1 MVYEELNTLK
11 IDGKCI
17 KGCQIISYSLNDY
30 FISTATRVSDGK
42 FDMGELDINHPMEY
56 LYQTFKNPLPNI
68 KFKYIS
74 TKEFKKNDYI
84 YKIF

>member
-30 FISTATRVSDGK
+30 FISTATRVNDGK
-42 FDMGELDINHPMEY
+42 FDMGELNINHPMEY
-56 LYQTFKNPLPNI
+56 LYKTFKKPLPNI

-74 TKEFKKNDYI
+74 TKEF
-84 YKIF
+84 